1 MKRQKQRRRR
11 TAPKNHRSIRPT
23 RNKSIA
29 PRTAEEFFA
38 MSKQFQDRWTRA
50 THVISKIR
58 ADGVSL
64 HRAARE
70 FGLGP
75 RVVLRLAGPA
85 LRKRANGRYAAKA
98 SDRLLRI
105 LALPARD
112 GMREIATRDSREA
125 SLVAEYWIY
134 VNRYVDPES
143 GDASSLRKFKGRYV
157 TDL

>member
-1 MKRQKQRRRR
+1 M
-11 TAPKNHRSIRPT
+11 
-23 RNKSIA
+23 
-29 PRTAEEFFA
+29 
-38 MSKQFQDRWTRA
+38 
-50 THVISKIR
+50 R

-64 HRAARE
+64 RRASRE
-70 FGLGP
+70 FGLDS

-85 LRKRANGRYAAKA
+85 LRKRVNGRYAARA

-125 SLVAEYWIY
+125 SLVAEYWIS

-157 TDL
+157 TDLNGKKVPLLTDVSELDRLASAGVLSFETIYAK